1 MTFLTEERRALQA
14 STRTFV
20 EREVLPHLQEW
31 EDADMGDPRR
41 AMREQRY
48 REATGRALAAD

>member
-1 MTFLTEERRALQA
+1 
-14 STRTFV
+14 V
-20 EREVLPHLQEW
+20 PEW